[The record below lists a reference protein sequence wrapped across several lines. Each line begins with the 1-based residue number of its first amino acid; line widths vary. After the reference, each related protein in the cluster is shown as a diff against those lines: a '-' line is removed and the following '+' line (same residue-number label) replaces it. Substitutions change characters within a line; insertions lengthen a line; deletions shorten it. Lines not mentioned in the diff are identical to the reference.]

1 MNLREKRRDLISY
14 FQQTLQD
21 QKESYKDA
29 DESQRELIEAMIEK
43 TQFSLTLMEEGSTI
57 FNGVKVELN
66 DRKIEM
72 MYNNYFGNEE

>member
-14 FQQTLQD
+14 FKQTLLDHKEAYQD
-21 QKESYKDA
+21 AEENQKELL
-29 DESQRELIEAMIEK
+29 ESLIEK
-43 TQFSLTLMEEGSTI
+43 TQFSLTLMEEGNAV

-72 MYNNYFGNEE
+72 MYRNYFSTGE